1 MAASFSDITLYIS
14 TPYKNDTPEYWEETS
29 LKNFVCDLYVQRMN
43 GYKPP
48 QATRITLQPDYYDIW
63 DRTWKN
69 GSIFS
74 IAPLFEREKY
84 EDLDKRGKYQY
95 ILDIVHNSMIQLGEE
110 YKWDRQVFE
119 GAYKEIIESNFSF
132 IINYPSKTSKDKKK
146 QGKLVI
152 QKTETMTTV
161 YTVIKIGDVS
171 VSRKLFDKRNWF
183 WYDSAYQMAT
193 HNKWL
198 DNERFGIQI
207 KKLNF
212 SVWYSLTE
220 DKVLFEVNGNVKDE
234 YNLERMFTL

>member
-1 MAASFSDITLYIS
+1 MGASFSDITLYTS

-29 LKNFVCDLYVQRMN
+29 LKNFVSDLYVQKMH

-48 QATRITLQPDYYDIW
+48 QATRITLQPDYYNIW

-84 EDLDKRGKYQY
+84 EALDKRGKYQY
-95 ILDIVHNSMIQLGEE
+95 ILDIVHGSMIQLGRE
-110 YKWDRQVFE
+110 YNWDNEVFE
-119 GAYKEIIESNFSF
+119 AAYKEIIESEFSF
-132 IINYPSKTSKDKKK
+132 IIDYPFKTSKDRNK

-152 QKTETMTTV
+152 EKTERTTTV
-161 YTVIKIGDVS
+161 NAVIKIGDKS
-171 VSRKLFDKRNWF
+171 VSGKLFDKRNWF
-183 WYDSAYQMAT
+183 WYDSAYQIAK
-193 HNKWL
+193 HYRWL

-212 SVWYSLTE
+212 SVWYSLAD
-220 DKVLFEVNGNVKDE
+220 DKVLFEVNGEVKDE